1 MTRKFAFNILYII
14 DVLGDEDLDSPS
26 DIKINNK
33 PDDITLKS
41 NTASKLFKSI
51 SSLKVPIP
59 IVFVKIHNIPML
71 NSFFKELE
79 KGVIKKGLIPIVHF
93 ECHGSPEEGMFFP
106 GIKKYIS
113 WGEMNDL
120 FLMINN
126 I

>member
-79 KGVIKKGLIPIVHF
+79 KGVIKKGLKPNVEI
-93 ECHGSPEEGMFFP
+93 ECHG
-106 GIKKYIS
+106 
-113 WGEMNDL
+113 
-120 FLMINN
+120 
-126 I
+126 